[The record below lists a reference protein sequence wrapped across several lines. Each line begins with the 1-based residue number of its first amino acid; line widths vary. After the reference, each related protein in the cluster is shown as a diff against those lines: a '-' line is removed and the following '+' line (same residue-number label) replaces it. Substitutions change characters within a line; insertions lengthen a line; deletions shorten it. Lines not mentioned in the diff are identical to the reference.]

1 LHRLYSST
9 SFLLLHFLSLRQH
22 IAVVGAGPA
31 GLAAATTAAQRG
43 HRVSLFERGPEL
55 GGQFNLA
62 KLVPGKE
69 EFFETI
75 RYSMSV
81 G

>member
-1 LHRLYSST
+1 MTNYLFNIYPSHSFRLV
-9 SFLLLHFLSLRQH
+9 QH
-22 IAVVGAGPA
+22 IGVVGAGPA
-31 GLAAATTAAQRG
+31 GLAFAATAALRG
-43 HRVSLFERGPEL
+43 HRVSLFEKGPEL

-75 RYSMSV
+75 R
-81 G
+81 

>member
-1 LHRLYSST
+1 
-9 SFLLLHFLSLRQH
+9 
-22 IAVVGAGPA
+22 VVGAGPA

-75 RYSMSV
+75 R
-81 G
+81 